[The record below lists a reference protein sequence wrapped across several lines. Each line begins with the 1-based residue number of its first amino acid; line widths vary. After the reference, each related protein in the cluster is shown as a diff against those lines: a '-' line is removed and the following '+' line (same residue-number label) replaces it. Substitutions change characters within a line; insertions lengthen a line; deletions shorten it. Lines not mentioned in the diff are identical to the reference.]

1 MQLLSSD
8 DWYGWEAYCN
18 RTRYKV
24 KDCRKY
30 RVILA
35 REERKK
41 ERKKKK
47 KKTQI
52 DNHKNL
58 LKKEEEEDNHK

>member
-1 MQLLSSD
+1 MTDTVEKLIAIARDTKWRIVGSIE
-8 DWYGWEAYCN
+8 WYLQE
-18 RTRYKV
+18 
-24 KDCRKY
+24 
-30 RVILA
+30 
-35 REERKK
+35 KK
-41 ERKKKK
+41 ERKKEK

>member
-1 MQLLSSD
+1 MTDMVEKLIAIARDTKWRIVGSIE
-8 DWYGWEAYCN
+8 WYLQE
-18 RTRYKV
+18 
-24 KDCRKY
+24 
-30 RVILA
+30 
-35 REERKK
+35 KK

-47 KKTQI
+47 IQI